1 MMNVIQPEPRKKSV
15 TRDLSRYS
23 FGATSA
29 IITSLALIVGLAG
42 VANPRASI
50 VGALLV
56 LAFADNVSDSLGVHV
71 YRESQFKDHIGNKI
85 HTLSNFL
92 TRLCI
97 TLLFAGLVLVLPIQY
112 AVISSLAIGIILLS
126 VLSYYIAIYHNASPL
141 REIIEHLGIA
151 LIVLAASNFL
161 GSAITKFFSA

>member
-1 MMNVIQPEPRKKSV
+1 MTPV
-15 TRDLSRYS
+15 TQDLSRYS

-42 VANPRASI
+42 VANPQASI

-71 YRESQFKDHIGNKI
+71 YRESQFKDHRGNKI

-92 TRLCI
+92 TRMCI
-97 TLLFAGLVLVLPIQY
+97 TLLFVAMVLYLPIQY
-112 AVISSLAIGIILLS
+112 AVIASLATGFLLLS
-126 VLSYYIAIYHNASPL
+126 VLSYYIALYHNADPV
-141 REIIEHLGIA
+141 REIAEHLGIA
-151 LIVLAASNFL
+151 LLVLIASNFL
-161 GSAITKFFSA
+161 GSAITKYFSG

>member
-1 MMNVIQPEPRKKSV
+1 MTPATQ
-15 TRDLSRYS
+15 DLSRYS

-29 IITSLALIVGLAG
+29 IITSLALIVGLAD

-71 YRESQFKDHIGNKI
+71 YRESQFRDHRGNKI

-97 TLLFAGLVLVLPIQY
+97 TLIFVAMVLLLPIRY
-112 AVISSLAIGIILLS
+112 AVIASLALGFLLLS
-126 VLSYYIAIYHNASPL
+126 VLSYYIALYHNADPA

-151 LIVLAASNFL
+151 VAVLIASHFL
-161 GSAITKFFSA
+161 GTAITGFFAG